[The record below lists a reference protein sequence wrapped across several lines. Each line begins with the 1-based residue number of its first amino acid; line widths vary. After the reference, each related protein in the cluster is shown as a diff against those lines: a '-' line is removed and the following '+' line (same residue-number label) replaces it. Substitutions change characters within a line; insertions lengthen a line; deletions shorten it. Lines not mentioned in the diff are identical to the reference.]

1 MSPPP
6 EESVAAPRA
15 AHDSDAA
22 ARRRSPRRWLRSAL
36 LVLAA
41 FAGGAAVSEVAHAT
55 TGNGS
60 LYAPFEQ
67 MGRVLALVDAQYVD
81 PADRSKLVEGALR
94 GMVEGLDPHSAYMPE
109 REYRVFQGDTEGKF
123 GGIGVEVDYRDDYV
137 TVIAPIEGSPAER
150 AGVRS
155 GDQIVAVD
163 GKSTRGERVD
173 QLVGMMRGAL
183 GSHVRVTLRR
193 KGADALIELDLVRE
207 EIRVPSVV
215 AKRLVGDVAYVRIKQ
230 FQVGTY
236 EEFLRGVGAVRNA
249 SSAPIRGVLLDL
261 RSNPGGLVDE
271 AEAIADELLESGL
284 IYTTRHRGKVLDRV
298 SASSGGVLAAPPV
311 VVLVN
316 EYSASSSELVAG
328 ALQDSRGALVVGQRT
343 FGKGS
348 VQTIFDLPSGAGLR
362 LTTMR
367 YYTPSGRSIQAQ
379 GIDPDILVRSAT
391 SAPDGIV
398 REGDLEGHL
407 EAEAP
412 PARTRPQRIVVAEP
426 PPSAAAPEGRTNDVP
441 EDPSKGDDF
450 VLKTAYEALRAAPRP

>member
-1 MSPPP
+1 
-6 EESVAAPRA
+6 
-15 AHDSDAA
+15 
-22 ARRRSPRRWLRSAL
+22 
-36 LVLAA
+36 
-41 FAGGAAVSEVAHAT
+41 
-55 TGNGS
+55 
-60 LYAPFEQ
+60 
-67 MGRVLALVDAQYVD
+67 MGRVLALVEAQYVD
-81 PADRSKLVEGALR
+81 PADRQKVVDGAIR
-94 GMVEGLDPHSAYMPE
+94 GMVAGLDPHSAYMTAD
-109 REYRVFQGDTEGKF
+109 EYQVFQGDTEGKF
-123 GGIGVEVDYRDDYV
+123 GGIGVEVDYRDEYV

-163 GKSTRGERVD
+163 GKSTRGHRVD
-173 QLVGMMRGAL
+173 ELVSMMRGVL
-183 GSHVRVTLRR
+183 GSRVHVTLRR
-193 KGADALIELDLVRE
+193 KGVDAPVELDLVRE

-215 AKRLVGDVAYVRIKQ
+215 AKRLDGDVAYVRIKQ

-236 EEFLRGVGAVRNA
+236 EEMLRGVAVVRGA
-249 SSAPIRGVLLDL
+249 SAAPLRGVLLDL

-271 AEAIADELLESGL
+271 AEAVADELLDSGL
-284 IYTTRHRGKVLDRV
+284 IYTTRHRGKTLDRV

-379 GIDPDILVRSAT
+379 GIEPDILVRT
-391 SAPDGIV
+391 SGQADEV
-398 REGDLEGHL
+398 VLRERDLEGHL
-407 EAEAP
+407 VAEAAQPTNTRAQRVVVADAP
-412 PARTRPQRIVVAEP
+412 PAGEAPTGRP
-426 PPSAAAPEGRTNDVP
+426 SDVP
-441 EDPSKGDDF
+441 TDPTKGDDF
-450 VLKTAYEALRAAPRP
+450 VLKTAYEALRSLPRP

>member
-1 MSPPP
+1 MSASHEMSPTT
-6 EESVAAPRA
+6 PRA
-15 AHDSDAA
+15 AHESDGIPQ
-22 ARRRSPRRWLRSAL
+22 RSAPRRWLRSVL
-36 LVLAA
+36 LIVAA
-41 FAGGAAVSEVAHAT
+41 FAGGAAVSEAAHAT
-55 TGNGS
+55 TGSGS

-67 MGRVLALVDAQYVD
+67 MGRVLALVEAQYVD
-81 PADRSKLVEGALR
+81 PADRTKMVDGALR

-155 GDQIVAVD
+155 GDQIIAVD

-173 QLVGMMRGAL
+173 ELVSMMRGAL

-193 KGADALIELDLVRE
+193 KGAEAPIELDLVRE

-215 AKRLVGDVAYVRIKQ
+215 AKRLAGDVAYVRIKQ

-249 SSAPIRGVLLDL
+249 ASAPLRGVLLDL

-298 SASSGGVLAAPPV
+298 SASSGGVLAAAPV

-348 VQTIFDLPSGAGLR
+348 VQTIFDLPNGAGLR

-379 GIDPDILVRSAT
+379 GIDPDVLVRSAT
-391 SAPDGIV
+391 TAADGIV

-407 EAEAP
+407 AAETAP
-412 PARTRPQRIVVAEP
+412 SSGRPQRIVIADP
-426 PPSAAAPEGRTNDVP
+426 PPSGAAPLARSSEVP
-441 EDPSKGDDF
+441 DDPSKGDDF
-450 VLKTAYEALRAAPRP
+450 VLKTAYEALRTAPRP